1 MLATD
6 LDNPNDCVTIL
17 SFQNLLSWMCS
28 SELQEQ
34 EPAIADKIGDINYLC
49 RGFDEEMRAAVASN
63 LKGRGINC
71 HPSTNITKVIVQLF
85 WLQGVVVVLIER
97 VKTDYS

>member
-1 MLATD
+1 
-6 LDNPNDCVTIL
+6 
-17 SFQNLLSWMCS
+17 MCS

-34 EPAIADKIGDINYLC
+34 EPTIADKIGDINCLC
-49 RGFDEEMRAAVASN
+49 RGFDEEMRAVVASN

-71 HPSTNITKVIVQLF
+71 HPNTNITKVSVQLF